1 MKEKEDSLYVVVSE
15 NPHDKFGN
23 TPLLMRLWHESLD
36 LKLFIMPKHAFK
48 SEEQFKKEM
57 VLKLNRV
64 IPDFKEMKEEVTPFG
79 YRYTKYILKDGD
91 GAVWDAETEEQAT
104 HILEYNVHKV
114 EVKRGEDRKE
124 VLNIRSNK

>member
-1 MKEKEDSLYVVVSE
+1 MKEKEDSLYVVVTE

-23 TPLLMRLWHESLD
+23 KPLAMRLWHESLD

-57 VLKLNRV
+57 ILKLNSA
-64 IPDFKEMKEEVTPFG
+64 IPDFKSMKEEETSFG
-79 YRYTKYILKDGD
+79 YRYIKYILKDPD
-91 GAVWDAETEEQAT
+91 GAVWDVETEKQAT

-114 EVKRGEDRKE
+114 EVKLGEDRKE
-124 VLNIRSNK
+124 VLNIRSIN